1 MQYARADRNYRE
13 DIYIQGCFLYYA
25 KNGAVYLFLFC
36 LFVCFFFIEIIEDG
50 LSFVSTAV
58 ATRAIS
64 TNVSTLELFEKS
76 FTFGRK
82 PEIH

>member
-13 DIYIQGCFLYYA
+13 GIYIQGCFLYYA
-25 KNGAVYLFLFC
+25 ITELYICFCFVC
-36 LFVCFFFIEIIEDG
+36 LFVFFFEIIEDG

>member
-13 DIYIQGCFLYYA
+13 SIYIQGCFLYYA
-25 KNGAVYLFLFC
+25 INGAVYLFLFC
-36 LFVCFFFIEIIEDG
+36 LFCFFVIEIVEDG

>member
-1 MQYARADRNYRE
+1 MLPILRNKRSC
-13 DIYIQGCFLYYA
+13 ISVF
-25 KNGAVYLFLFC
+25 VLFVC

-58 ATRAIS
+58 ATRVIS

>member
-1 MQYARADRNYRE
+1 MLPILRYKRSC
-13 DIYIQGCFLYYA
+13 ISVF
-25 KNGAVYLFLFC
+25 VLFVC

>member
-13 DIYIQGCFLYYA
+13 GIYIQGCFLYYA
-25 KNGAVYLFLFC
+25 INGADICFCFVC
-36 LFVCFFFIEIIEDG
+36 LFVFFIEIIEDG
-50 LSFVSTAV
+50 LSFVCTAV

>member
-1 MQYARADRNYRE
+1 MLPILRNKRSC
-13 DIYIQGCFLYYA
+13 ISVF
-25 KNGAVYLFLFC
+25 V
-36 LFVCFFFIEIIEDG
+36 LFVCLFFFIEIIEDG